1 MDENRRK
8 QRISFGMRVQ
18 RKISVFQE
26 FALGNPKILC

>member
-18 RKISVFQE
+18 RKIGIFQE
-26 FALGNPKILC
+26 VTLGNPKILC

>member
-8 QRISFGMRVQ
+8 KRIFFGMRVQ

-26 FALGNPKILC
+26 VILGNPKILC